1 MNQYKKYMD
10 RQGVSPSL
18 HARLTALAEGDGPAP
33 AGRAPH
39 RYRWGILAACCV
51 LAAGLAWAGGVRQPD
66 GAAQAYSMDSAG
78 MQSAQSGAAHQGG
91 SEAMEEDEKQLS
103 PPVWAVNYPDIGT
116 LYRGEEGLGAALTD
130 QAPAA
135 ETRSRA
141 LTPEELTTLFRE
153 DLLRELGWDCGQLGG
168 EALYDASGALLRVTV
183 RGGGVGEEAQ
193 TSFALTLAPGDLPS
207 PGEAVPGGTVTE
219 VNGTEVTAWRLT
231 GDLDG
236 DGRAEGL
243 CHSQFLTGDMWVV
256 LETESR
262 ASAGAEEPWEEA
274 ARWSDSFLSAVLQGE
289 RDALTLDHLLEAE
302 P

>member
-1 MNQYKKYMD
+1 MTL
-10 RQGVSPSL
+10 R
-18 HARLTALAEGDGPAP
+18 GPCS
-33 AGRAPH
+33 GS
-39 RYRWGILAACCV
+39 RYG
-51 LAAGLAWAGGVRQPD
+51 
-66 GAAQAYSMDSAG
+66 
-78 MQSAQSGAAHQGG
+78 
-91 SEAMEEDEKQLS
+91 
-103 PPVWAVNYPDIGT
+103 
-116 LYRGEEGLGAALTD
+116 
-130 QAPAA
+130 
-135 ETRSRA
+135 
-141 LTPEELTTLFRE
+141 
-153 DLLRELGWDCGQLGG
+153 
-168 EALYDASGALLRVTV
+168 
-183 RGGGVGEEAQ
+183 GGGVGEEAQ
-193 TSFALTLAPGDLPS
+193 TSFVLTLAPGDLPS

-289 RDALTLDHLLEAE
+289 GDALTLDHLLEAE

>member
-33 AGRAPH
+33 AGPGSPPVPVGNTGCLLCAGSRTGLGRRRP
-39 RYRWGILAACCV
+39 
-51 LAAGLAWAGGVRQPD
+51 AAGWGR
-66 GAAQAYSMDSAG
+66 QAYSMDSAG
-78 MQSAQSGAAHQGG
+78 MQSAQSGAAHQGS

-141 LTPEELTTLFRE
+141 LTPEELTALFRE

-183 RGGGVGEEAQ
+183 RGAESGRRRRS
-193 TSFALTLAPGDLPS
+193 SFAPHPGLRDTCPPQGRPS
-207 PGEAVPGGTVTE
+207 P
-219 VNGTEVTAWRLT
+219 
-231 GDLDG
+231 
-236 DGRAEGL
+236 
-243 CHSQFLTGDMWVV
+243 
-256 LETESR
+256 
-262 ASAGAEEPWEEA
+262 AG
-274 ARWSDSFLSAVLQGE
+274 Q
-289 RDALTLDHLLEAE
+289 
-302 P
+302 

>member
-78 MQSAQSGAAHQGG
+78 MQSAQSGAAHQGS

-141 LTPEELTTLFRE
+141 LTPEELTALFRE
-153 DLLRELGWDCGQLGG
+153 DRPAGG
-168 EALYDASGALLRVTV
+168 
-183 RGGGVGEEAQ
+183 RGPV
-193 TSFALTLAPGDLPS
+193 
-207 PGEAVPGGTVTE
+207 
-219 VNGTEVTAWRLT
+219 
-231 GDLDG
+231 
-236 DGRAEGL
+236 
-243 CHSQFLTGDMWVV
+243 
-256 LETESR
+256 
-262 ASAGAEEPWEEA
+262 
-274 ARWSDSFLSAVLQGE
+274 
-289 RDALTLDHLLEAE
+289 
-302 P
+302 

>member
-39 RYRWGILAACCV
+39 RYRWGMLAACCV
-51 LAAGLAWAGGVRQPD
+51 LAAGLAWAGGSVRPPD
-66 GAAQAYSMDSAG
+66 RTAAACTLGSAGAQAV
-78 MQSAQSGAAHQGG
+78 QSGAP
-91 SEAMEEDEKQLS
+91 EEERQLS
-103 PPVWAVNYPDIGT
+103 PPVWAVNYPDIGA
-116 LYRGEEGLGAALTD
+116 LYREAAKEGLGAALTD
-130 QAPAA
+130 RVPAA

-141 LTPEELTTLFRE
+141 LTSEELTALFRE
-153 DLLRELGWDCGQLGG
+153 DLRWELDWDGGQLRG
-168 EALYDASGALLRVTV
+168 EALYDASGALLQVTV
-183 RGGGVGEEAQ
+183 RGSGDGEEGQ
-193 TSFALTLAPGDLPS
+193 TSFTLTLTPGGLPAT
-207 PGEAVPGGTVTE
+207 GEAVPGGAVTE

-243 CHSQFLTGDMWVV
+243 CHSQFLTGGVGVV
-256 LETESR
+256 LEAESR
-262 ASAGAEEPWEEA
+262 ASDETEEPWEEA
-274 ARWSDSFLSAVLQGE
+274 ARWSDRFLSAALRGE
-289 RDALTLDHLLEAE
+289 GDALTLDHLLEAE

>member
-78 MQSAQSGAAHQGG
+78 MQSAQSGAAHQGS

-141 LTPEELTTLFRE
+141 LTPEELTALFRE

-183 RGGGVGEEAQ
+183 RGAESGRRRRP
-193 TSFALTLAPGDLPS
+193 LLPS
-207 PGEAVPGGTVTE
+207 PWLRETCPPQ
-219 VNGTEVTAWRLT
+219 
-231 GDLDG
+231 
-236 DGRAEGL
+236 GRP
-243 CHSQFLTGDMWVV
+243 SP
-256 LETESR
+256 
-262 ASAGAEEPWEEA
+262 AG
-274 ARWSDSFLSAVLQGE
+274 Q
-289 RDALTLDHLLEAE
+289 
-302 P
+302 

>member
-1 MNQYKKYMD
+1 MTLRGPCSGSRY
-10 RQGVSPSL
+10 GG
-18 HARLTALAEGDGPAP
+18 AES
-33 AGRAPH
+33 GRRRRP
-39 RYRWGILAACCV
+39 
-51 LAAGLAWAGGVRQPD
+51 
-66 GAAQAYSMDSAG
+66 
-78 MQSAQSGAAHQGG
+78 
-91 SEAMEEDEKQLS
+91 LS
-103 PPVWAVNYPDIGT
+103 
-116 LYRGEEGLGAALTD
+116 
-130 QAPAA
+130 
-135 ETRSRA
+135 
-141 LTPEELTTLFRE
+141 
-153 DLLRELGWDCGQLGG
+153 
-168 EALYDASGALLRVTV
+168 
-183 RGGGVGEEAQ
+183 
-193 TSFALTLAPGDLPS
+193 PS

-289 RDALTLDHLLEAE
+289 GDALTLDHLLEAE

>member
-1 MNQYKKYMD
+1 
-10 RQGVSPSL
+10 
-18 HARLTALAEGDGPAP
+18 
-33 AGRAPH
+33 
-39 RYRWGILAACCV
+39 
-51 LAAGLAWAGGVRQPD
+51 
-66 GAAQAYSMDSAG
+66 MDSAG
-78 MQSAQSGAAHQGG
+78 MQSAQSGAAHQGS

-141 LTPEELTTLFRE
+141 LTPEELTALFRE

-289 RDALTLDHLLEAE
+289 GDALTLDHLLEAE